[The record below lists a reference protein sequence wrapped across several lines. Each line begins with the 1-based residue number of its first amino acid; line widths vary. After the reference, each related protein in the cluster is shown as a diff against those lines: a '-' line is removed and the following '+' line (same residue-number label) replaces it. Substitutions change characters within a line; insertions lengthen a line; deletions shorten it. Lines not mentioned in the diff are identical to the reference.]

1 MPNPD
6 RDKQLLQQ
14 RLLGWSLACEP
25 TLPGVDLGRDL
36 RLELGPTGRDF
47 ARVSAM
53 DNLGQN
59 LTIALTTRLGD
70 DIFNSQFGFDGLNA
84 IAEGTETILVRERIR
99 ISIIQVLR
107 RDPRIRR
114 ILDVKLDDGR
124 LESAPA
130 GSRELDVSVA
140 FETVTGDQ
148 NTISLGKVGLNA

>member
-1 MPNPD
+1 MANSD

-14 RLLGWSLACEP
+14 RLLGWGLVCDP
-25 TLPGVDLGRDL
+25 TLPGGDLGRDL
-36 RLELGPTGRDF
+36 RLEVGPNGRDF

-70 DIFNSQFGFDGLNA
+70 DIFNSKFGFDGLNA

-114 ILDVKLDDGR
+114 ILDVKLNDGR

-148 NTISLGKVGLNA
+148 NTISLGKAGLNA